1 MQMRNY
7 MSKVKMTAMSLALIT
22 STLFIGT
29 SCSDK
34 DDLDATGYSWN
45 VTGNKIVNIKP
56 ERSKFLRNPLQGW
69 NIYTGI
75 GSGMMDNFWDIYD
88 NFDSSEGKVKV
99 SDYGTTLYIRGAWSD
114 FNPEEG
120 VYIWQDGVNTEP
132 AKRFRMLVNGAKER
146 NLKLAFTFVV
156 DSRDK
161 HYNFTPDYVRE
172 AGCKGY
178 VTTTGSVQVWSPYP
192 DDPIFQEKYAKFL
205 QDFAAK
211 YNDPDITNYVSG
223 FGLGKWGETHTLK
236 YWAVDT
242 PNENEKMTEK
252 EVKYKVFEWITDL
265 MAKTFTKVPI
275 FINYHRCLLSSS
287 SFDGANLDDTA
298 DLIDRAVKKGF
309 SLRHDAF
316 GMKQYYK
323 DWERG
328 IATTYRYQ
336 CPFIMEGGWVKSS
349 HGSSIKG
356 DGYAD
361 YAEVRK
367 GEFDEG
373 KGANVNMM
381 DFRFRSSPQTGETH
395 SWFNSAFKLVK
406 EFIADGGYRL
416 YPDKVSLPENASS
429 NGKVVLTHRW
439 SNLGWGYCPTN
450 LPQWNQKYKV
460 AFALLDKTTEKSVK
474 VFVDPNPEIS
484 DWVQGTPHTYKTE
497 LTLSD
502 VTPGQYEWAVGI
514 VDTTK
519 DNAIGIIISA
529 RDEYQT
535 EDGWVKLSDVTI
547 K

>member
-45 VTGNKIVNIKP
+45 VAGNKIVNIKP

-211 YNDPDITNYVSG
+211 YNDPDLTNYVSG

-236 YWAVDT
+236 YWAVD
-242 PNENEKMTEK
+242 NKEKTEK
-252 EVKYKVFEWITDL
+252 ETKYEVFEWITDL
-265 MAKTFTKVPI
+265 MAKTFTKVSI

-323 DWERG
+323 DWERR

-381 DFRFRSSPQTGETH
+381 DFRFSSSPQTGETH

-416 YPDKVSLPENASS
+416 YPDKISLPENASS

>member
-22 STLFIGT
+22 SILFIGT

-45 VTGNKIVNIKP
+45 VAGNKIVNIKP

-211 YNDPDITNYVSG
+211 YNDPDLTNYVSG

-236 YWAVDT
+236 YWAVD
-242 PNENEKMTEK
+242 NKEKTEK
-252 EVKYKVFEWITDL
+252 ETKYEVFEWITDL

-323 DWERG
+323 DWERR

-381 DFRFRSSPQTGETH
+381 DFRFSSSPQTGETH

-416 YPDKVSLPENASS
+416 YPDKISLPENASS

>member
-45 VTGNKIVNIKP
+45 VAGNKIVNIKP

-211 YNDPDITNYVSG
+211 YNDPDLTNYVSG

-236 YWAVDT
+236 YWAVD
-242 PNENEKMTEK
+242 NKEKTEK
-252 EVKYKVFEWITDL
+252 ETKYEVFEWITDL

-381 DFRFRSSPQTGETH
+381 DFRFSSSPQTGETH

>member
-45 VTGNKIVNIKP
+45 VAGNKIVNIKP

-211 YNDPDITNYVSG
+211 YNDPDLTNYVSG

-236 YWAVDT
+236 YWAVD
-242 PNENEKMTEK
+242 NKEKTEK
-252 EVKYKVFEWITDL
+252 ETKYEVFEWITDL

-381 DFRFRSSPQTGETH
+381 DFRFSSSPQTGETH

-416 YPDKVSLPENASS
+416 YPDKISLPENASS

>member
-236 YWAVDT
+236 YWAVD
-242 PNENEKMTEK
+242 NKEKTEK
-252 EVKYKVFEWITDL
+252 ETKYEVFEWITDL

-381 DFRFRSSPQTGETH
+381 DFRFSSSPQTGETH